1 MTFFKVK
8 LQYIII
14 ASHLKL
20 NKGDSSK
27 SQELINDRLKRRLA
41 SQPLSYPSA
50 GSVFRNPSKEMPAG
64 KLIEESGLK
73 NTLIGGALISSKHA
87 NFIVNNGGATAKN
100 IIDLIN
106 LVKETIKKNYE
117 IDLVT
122 EQEIVKWDSN
132 AKEN

>member
-1 MTFFKVK
+1 MQKKTKR
-8 LQYIII
+8 
-14 ASHLKL
+14 KL